1 MPTNLVKNGKKCNE
15 WKYTHMKHTFKIVLI
30 DKLKDVH
37 FKRHIF
43 FLLNCYIHLW
53 YKFTANEQWKEF
65 LNLLGLSTK
74 SPTIHIK
81 VFSFKAEVRWTFPV
95 PLLISYIVLKILACT
110 LNQNKQTKNT
120 TVVCGLTRRNKAII
134 IHSSYVNSE
143 NIKCKYL
150 INTNVSLANYLVI
163 KSLYIVIQKTIAFL
177 FTCNKLL
184 KIIIF
189 ERDNL

>member
-1 MPTNLVKNGKKCNE
+1 MNFPSTITYFLYCSE
-15 WKYTHMKHTFKIVLI
+15 DFSLY
-30 DKLKDVH
+30 LK
-37 FKRHIF
+37 
-43 FLLNCYIHLW
+43 
-53 YKFTANEQWKEF
+53 
-65 LNLLGLSTK
+65 S
-74 SPTIHIK
+74 
-81 VFSFKAEVRWTFPV
+81 
-95 PLLISYIVLKILACT
+95 
-110 LNQNKQTKNT
+110 KQTKNT
-120 TVVCGLTRRNKAII
+120 TIVCGLTRRNKAII

-143 NIKCKYL
+143 NMKCKYL

>member
-1 MPTNLVKNGKKCNE
+1 M
-15 WKYTHMKHTFKIVLI
+15 
-30 DKLKDVH
+30 
-37 FKRHIF
+37 
-43 FLLNCYIHLW
+43 
-53 YKFTANEQWKEF
+53 
-65 LNLLGLSTK
+65 
-74 SPTIHIK
+74 
-81 VFSFKAEVRWTFPV
+81 
-95 PLLISYIVLKILACT
+95 
-110 LNQNKQTKNT
+110 
-120 TVVCGLTRRNKAII
+120 TRRNKAII

-177 FTCNKLL
+177 FTWNKLL